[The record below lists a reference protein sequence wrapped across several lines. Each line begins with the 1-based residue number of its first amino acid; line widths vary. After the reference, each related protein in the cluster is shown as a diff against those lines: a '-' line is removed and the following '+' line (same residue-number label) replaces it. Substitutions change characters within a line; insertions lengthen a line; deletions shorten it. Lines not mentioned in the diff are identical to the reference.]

1 MFKRIL
7 NFLFGKKEVPTV
19 SVELNAIEVSTPETV
34 KPIDDVYFPVTALA
48 EATPAVEKPKKARKP
63 RGPRK
68 PKAVATEPVAT
79 DAADAETAEAK
90 PKKRRY
96 YKPRKKKT
104 DTGSVSSPEKSL

>member
-7 NFLFGKKEVPTV
+7 NFLLGKKEVPTV

-34 KPIDDVYFPVTALA
+34 KPIKDVYFPVTALA
-48 EATPAVEKPKKARKP
+48 EATSEVEKPKKARKP

-68 PKAVATEPVAT
+68 PKAVATEPV
-79 DAADAETAEAK
+79 AADAETAEAK

-104 DTGSVSSPEKSL
+104 DTGSASSPEKSL

>member
-1 MFKRIL
+1 MLKRFF

-19 SVELNAIEVSTPETV
+19 TVELNTIEVSAAETV

-48 EATPAVEKPKKARKP
+48 DATLEIAAEKTKKARKS
-63 RGPRK
+63 RGPKK
-68 PKAVATEPVAT
+68 PKAVVTETVAT
-79 DAADAETAEAK
+79 DVETTEVK

>member
-19 SVELNAIEVSTPETV
+19 SVELNAVEVSTPKTV
-34 KPIDDVYFPVTALA
+34 KPIKDVHFPVTALA
-48 EATPAVEKPKKARKP
+48 EATSVVEKPKKARKP
-63 RGPRK
+63 RK
-68 PKAVATEPVAT
+68 PKAVVT
-79 DAADAETAEAK
+79 DAVTADAETAEAK

-104 DTGSVSSPEKSL
+104 DTGSASSPEKSL

>member
-1 MFKRIL
+1 MLKRFF

-19 SVELNAIEVSTPETV
+19 SVELNAIEVSAPETV
-34 KPIDDVYFPVTALA
+34 SIPEDVYFPVTALA
-48 EATPAVEKPKKARKP
+48 EATPVVEKPKKARKP

-68 PKAVATEPVAT
+68 PKAVATEPVAV
-79 DAADAETAEAK
+79 DAETAEAK

>member
-1 MFKRIL
+1 MFKRFL

-19 SVELNAIEVSTPETV
+19 AVELNAIEVSSPETV
-34 KPIDDVYFPVTALA
+34 KIPDDVYFPVTALA
-48 EATPAVEKPKKARKP
+48 DTTPVVAEVEKPKKARKP

-68 PKAVATEPVAT
+68 PKTVATETVAV
-79 DAADAETAEAK
+79 DAETAEAK

-104 DTGSVSSPEKSL
+104 DTGSASSPEKSL